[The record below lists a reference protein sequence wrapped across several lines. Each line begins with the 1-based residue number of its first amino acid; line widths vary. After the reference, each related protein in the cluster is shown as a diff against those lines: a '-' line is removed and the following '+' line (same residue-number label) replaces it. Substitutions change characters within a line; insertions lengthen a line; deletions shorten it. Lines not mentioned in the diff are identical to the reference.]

1 MSTQVSPTE
10 STPPVQGG
18 AGELSPDAAP
28 PESRIPQSHR
38 APAPRR
44 KNKRKKNSK
53 WGILAWIAGIVFF
66 FPVLWMVL
74 TSFKTEAQAY
84 TNTPHIVFSPTLSQ
98 YRAVFSGGVGPYF
111 SNSAFATIVSTIIV
125 LVLAVPCAFALSLRP
140 VKKTRDVLF
149 FFLSTK
155 MLPVVAAIIP
165 LFIIAED
172 LKLLDNIW
180 TLVILYTAMNL
191 PIAVWMMRSFFLEV
205 PGELLEAAEMDGA
218 PLRRS
223 MVEVVL
229 PVILPGIAATALIC
243 CIFAWNEFF
252 IAVNMTAANA
262 ATVPV
267 FLVGFISSEGLY
279 FSKLAAAATVASV
292 PVILAGWVAQ
302 RQLVRGLSFGAIK

>member
-1 MSTQVSPTE
+1 MMSADSMTAQAG
-10 STPPVQGG
+10 PVT
-18 AGELSPDAAP
+18 AAP
-28 PESRIPQSHR
+28 KYTG
-38 APAPRR
+38 A
-44 KNKRKKNSK
+44 RKKRRNNSLP
-53 WGILAWIAGIVFF
+53 WGIVGWVAGILFF

-84 TNTPHIVFSPTLSQ
+84 TNTPTVIFSPTLSQ
-98 YRAVFSGGVGPYF
+98 YKTVFSSGLWPYVA
-111 SNSAFATIVSTIIV
+111 NSAFATIVSTILV
-125 LVLAVPCAFALSLRP
+125 LVLATPCAFALSLRS

-149 FFLSTK
+149 FFISTK

-165 LFIIAED
+165 IYIASRD
-172 LKLLDNIW
+172 LHMLDNIF

-218 PLRRS
+218 PLRRTV
-223 MVEVVL
+223 VE
-229 PVILPGIAATALIC
+229 VILPVVAPGLAATALIC
-243 CIFAWNEFF
+243 CIFSWNEFF
-252 IAVNMTAANA
+252 LAVNLTATRA

-279 FSKLAAAATVASV
+279 FAQLAAAATVATL
-292 PVILAGWVAQ
+292 PVVLAGWVAQ

>member
-1 MSTQVSPTE
+1 MMASADVSTAEPGIAT
-10 STPPVQGG
+10 T
-18 AGELSPDAAP
+18 
-28 PESRIPQSHR
+28 
-38 APAPRR
+38 APAPVVS
-44 KNKRKKNSK
+44 RKKRGNHTVV
-53 WGILAWIAGIVFF
+53 GIVAWIVGIVFF

-98 YRAVFSGGVGPYF
+98 YRAVFSSGIWPYIA
-111 SNSAFATIVSTIIV
+111 NSAFATVVSTV
-125 LVLAVPCAFALSLRP
+125 LVLLLATPCAFALSLRP
-140 VKKTRDVLF
+140 VRKTRDVLF
-149 FFLSTK
+149 FFISTK

-165 LFIIAED
+165 IFIAARD
-172 LKLLDNIW
+172 LHLLDNIF

-218 PLRRS
+218 PLRRT
-223 MVEVVL
+223 VTE
-229 PVILPGIAATALIC
+229 VILPVVAPGLAATALIC

-252 IAVNMTAANA
+252 FAVTLTATQA

-267 FLVGFISSEGLY
+267 FLVGFISSEGL
-279 FSKLAAAATVASV
+279 FFAQLAAAATVATL
-292 PVILAGWVAQ
+292 PVILAGWIAQ